1 MEPKVFT
8 PTMGKE
14 TCIYPVSFCLTYR
27 KETFAG
33 FFQMRNRY
41 LVPNVLLP
49 SV

>member
-27 KETFAG
+27 KGTFAG
-33 FFQMRNRY
+33 FPDF
-41 LVPNVLLP
+41 
-49 SV
+49 SVASPKFIFRLTEA